1 MITRTMVLWC
11 PDWPIIAAVRAHDV
25 PQDAPI
31 AVIDRGLVFACSA
44 AARREGV
51 KRGLRLREAQA
62 RCPQLLVFDYEASV
76 DHRSFEPIVSAI
88 EEVVPSVQLLRPGT
102 CALRARGPSR
112 YYGSEEE
119 AALWLL
125 DVLDAQRVPGARVGV
140 ADGPFTAERAA
151 RSTHGVL
158 GAGTRIRIVPEGQ
171 SAQFLGPLPIGLLED
186 GPGGV
191 GSGRDGSGGRGPR
204 GQRRGDQAPELVPL
218 LRRLGVHTLAD
229 FAALPAG
236 DVLGR
241 FGATGAQLH
250 ALAAGLDSRA
260 VVPREPPE
268 ELDCVVEFEPA
279 LDRVDQV
286 TFGIRAP
293 AGRFLEKLTAAKLVC
308 TGIAVEIVSQS
319 GRVSQRSWLHPRSFT
334 AADVVD
340 RVRWQLQGAD
350 RSDSPLDCAVIRVR
364 VTPESVDAIGNH
376 EEGLWGAG
384 PDERI
389 HHALSRVQSMLGH
402 DGVLTAAVGGGR
414 TVADR
419 QNLVPWG
426 DRGQLTR
433 PAPRP
438 WPGHLPAPA
447 PSTVFDV
454 PRPVHV
460 LTAEG
465 TAVRVD
471 ERGILSAP
479 PAQFSDAGRRARQVS
494 AWAGPWPVDERWWDA
509 ASARR
514 VNRFQLVDEEGTGW
528 LLVLQGESW
537 WAEARYD

>member
-1 MITRTMVLWC
+1 MITRTIVLWC
-11 PDWPIIAAVRAHDV
+11 PDWPITAAVRAHDV
-25 PQDAPI
+25 PHDAPI
-31 AVIDRGLVFACSA
+31 AVIDRGLVFACSD

-62 RCPQLLVFDYEASV
+62 RCPQLLVFDYEASL

-102 CALRARGPSR
+102 CAIRSRGPSR

-125 DVLDAQRVPGARVGV
+125 DVLDAQEVPDARVGV

-151 RSTHGVL
+151 RSTLARGTLGHGTL
-158 GAGTRIRIVPEGQ
+158 GHGTRIRIVPEGQ
-171 SAQFLGPLPIGLLED
+171 SALFLGPLPIELLED
-186 GPGGV
+186 GLGGAR
-191 GSGRDGSGGRGPR
+191 SG
-204 GQRRGDQAPELVPL
+204 GQRRGGRTQSPELVPL
-218 LRRLGVHTLAD
+218 LGRLGVSTLAD

-241 FGATGAQLH
+241 FGAAGAHLH

-260 VVPREPPE
+260 VLPREPPE

-308 TGIAVEIVSQS
+308 TGILVEIVSQS
-319 GRVSQRSWLHPRSFT
+319 GRVSQRSWLHPRSFA

-350 RSDSPLDCAVIRVR
+350 RSDSPLDSAVSRVR

-402 DGVLTAAVGGGR
+402 DGVLTAAIGGGR
-414 TVADR
+414 TVVDR
-419 QNLVPWG
+419 QKLVPWG
-426 DRGQLTR
+426 DREQLAR
-433 PAPRP
+433 PSSRP
-438 WPGHLPAPA
+438 WPGRLPDPA
-447 PSTVFDV
+447 PSTVFET

-460 LTAEG
+460 LTADG

-471 ERGILSAP
+471 GRGTLSAP
-479 PAQFSDAGRRARQVS
+479 PAQFSDAGAQARRVS
-494 AWAGPWPVDERWWDA
+494 AWAGPWPIDERWWDA

-514 VNRFQLVDEEGTGW
+514 ANRFQLVDEEGTGW
-528 LLVLQGESW
+528 LLVLEGESW

>member
-1 MITRTMVLWC
+1 MIIRTIVLWC
-11 PDWPIIAAVRAHDV
+11 PDWPITAAVRAHGV
-25 PQDAPI
+25 PRDAPI
-31 AVIDRGLVFACSA
+31 AVLDRGLVFACSD

-51 KRGLRLREAQA
+51 TRGLRLREAQA
-62 RCPQLLVFDYEASV
+62 RCPKLLVFDYEASL

-88 EEVVPSVQLLRPGT
+88 EAVMPSVQLLRPGT
-102 CALRARGPSR
+102 CALRSRGPSR

-125 DVLDAQRVPGARVGV
+125 DVLDAQGIPDARIGV

-151 RSTHGVL
+151 RSTLARGTL
-158 GAGTRIRIVPEGQ
+158 GHGTRIRIIPEGQ
-171 SAQFLGPLPIGLLED
+171 SAQFLGPLPLGLLEE
-186 GPGGV
+186 GPGRTQ
-191 GSGRDGSGGRGPR
+191 S
-204 GQRRGDQAPELVPL
+204 PELVPL
-218 LRRLGVHTLAD
+218 LRRLGVRTLAD

-236 DVLGR
+236 DVRGR
-241 FGATGAQLH
+241 FGAAGSYLH

-293 AGRFLEKLTAAKLVC
+293 AGLFLEKLTAAKLVC
-308 TGIAVEIVSQS
+308 TGILVEIVSQS
-319 GRVSQRSWLHPRSFT
+319 GRVSQRSWLHPRSFA

-350 RSDSPLDCAVIRVR
+350 RSDSPLDSSVSRVR

-402 DGVLTAAVGGGR
+402 DGVLTAAISGGR
-414 TVADR
+414 TFADR
-419 QNLVPWG
+419 QKLVPWG
-426 DRGQLTR
+426 DREQLTR
-433 PAPRP
+433 PALRP
-438 WPGHLPAPA
+438 WPGRLPAPA
-447 PSTVFDV
+447 PSTVFET

-460 LTAEG
+460 LTADG
-465 TAVRVD
+465 TAVRVN
-471 ERGILSAP
+471 ERGTLSAP
-479 PAQFSDAGRRARQVS
+479 PAQFSDAGAQARRVS

-514 VNRFQLVDEEGTGW
+514 ADRFQLVDEEGAAW
-528 LLVLQGESW
+528 LLVLEGERW